1 MEWPKLQEKL
11 SPRNIGR
18 VVVGAIASIPEK
30 YGSQGERGVWF
41 IPALEAEQIAIFT
54 DPSTWETDQDLA
66 QELREKMDNQREE
79 AGSAS
84 ADRSQ

>member
-11 SPRNIGR
+11 NPRNIGR
-18 VVVGAIASIPEK
+18 VVVDAIVSVSDK
-30 YGSQGERGVWF
+30 YSRDGWF
-41 IPALEAEQIAIFT
+41 VGALEAEQTASFT